1 MKKYLLLSLLA
12 SIACF
17 GESISLQKA
26 CELAVENE
34 PSLKS
39 YSLQVAALSEDIT
52 QAKSRFLP
60 QIEATA
66 TYLDRK
72 SLVNLSK
79 KYEAEKYD
87 SYSINLKQSIYHPEY
102 YAGFQKSK
110 YRFQAEKYGLE
121 YEKQDLMTRA
131 AEAYL
136 NVLKAQNTVE
146 VAKFYIESNGANFK
160 QLEKMYELEMA
171 DKMKY
176 LQAKVDFENAKIEYA
191 NQTNNLNNAIM
202 AFKFITGGN
211 YAPLE
216 INDAHK
222 TVQNFENIENI
233 ENNFKIKQTN
243 SYADVAKSEVK
254 NALYQHFPKI
264 DVSVSYTDFNPNN
277 SNVTDYQ
284 NDKSIRAEL
293 RLPIYNGGAMDSY
306 HQKTKILYSASLQD
320 IEGTKHKETIAF
332 HEAKMKYEAA
342 LASIKNY
349 NEAYE
354 SAQLYLHAISQG
366 FEKGLK
372 SKVELEDAKSKLA
385 EIKFKRNNN
394 FYDYLLN
401 YIKVLKISGN
411 LSLDKIIN
419 YK

>member
-1 MKKYLLLSLLA
+1 MKKTLLSLA
-12 SIACF
+12 VAVCCF
-17 GESISLQKA
+17 GDTISLQKA
-26 CELAVENE
+26 CELAVANE

-39 YSLQVAALSEDIT
+39 YSLQVEALAEDIT

-72 SLVNLSK
+72 SLVNYSN
-79 KYEAEKYD
+79 KYEEEKYD
-87 SYSINLKQSIYHPEY
+87 SYSINLRQSIYHPEY

-136 NVLKAQNTVE
+136 NVLKGQNNLE
-146 VAKFYIESNGANFK
+146 VSKFYIEVNEANFK

-202 AFKFITGGN
+202 AFKFITGGD

-222 TVQNFENIENI
+222 IVQNFEKIENI

-277 SNVTDYQ
+277 ETVTDYL
-284 NDKSIRAEL
+284 NDRTIRAEL
-293 RLPIYNGGAMDSY
+293 RLPIYSGGAMDSY
-306 HQKTKILYSASLQD
+306 HQKSKMLYKASLED
-320 IEGTKHKETIAF
+320 IEDTKNKETIAF
-332 HEAKMKYEAA
+332 NEAKMKYEAA
-342 LASIKNY
+342 LSGIKNY
-349 NEAYE
+349 DDAYE
-354 SAQLYLHAISQG
+354 SAQLYLHAITQG

-372 SKVELEDAKSKLA
+372 SKVDLEDAKSKLA

-394 FYDYLLN
+394 FYDYWLN
-401 YIKVLKISGN
+401 YIKILKFSGN
-411 LSLDKIIN
+411 LTIKKTTLLN
-419 YK
+419 Y